1 MQSSWWRRLRH
12 RLRRTTVDSAIADLG
27 ELSEHRRSGAAIWV
41 WSRGRDRL
49 VAEERHRL
57 AEALGPVAMG
67 DPDPTTRA
75 EAIVALVALGVDGA
89 VDLALTALRSSHA
102 GVRQIVAA
110 QIGATG
116 DQRVVDTLVVLLNDA
131 DGFVRE
137 AATIG
142 LELQGDPRALEPL
155 RAMVRR
161 ERKDAAAKAGAKR
174 TIRALEKQARSS
186 MRPLA

>member
-1 MQSSWWRRLRH
+1 MQNSWWNSLRH

-27 ELSEHRRSGAAIWV
+27 HRSEDRRSNAAIWV
-41 WSRGRDRL
+41 WSRGRDHFG
-49 VAEERHRL
+49 ADERDRL
-57 AEALGPVAMG
+57 AEVLRPVAMR

-75 EAIVALVALGVDGA
+75 EAIVALVALGVAGA

-116 DQRVVDTLVVLLNDA
+116 DQRVVDALVVLLDDP

-161 ERKDAAAKAGAKR
+161 ERKDAVAKAGAKR
-174 TIRALEKQARSS
+174 TIRALEKQARRS